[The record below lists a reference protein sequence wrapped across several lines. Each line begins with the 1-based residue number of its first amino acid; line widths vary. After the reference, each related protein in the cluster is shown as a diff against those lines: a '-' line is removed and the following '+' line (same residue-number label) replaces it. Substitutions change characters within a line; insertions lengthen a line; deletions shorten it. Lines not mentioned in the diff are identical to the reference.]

1 MSLKDR
7 INVELKEAMRN
18 KDAVGRTVLRTMLS
32 EIRNAE
38 IAKKKKLDDEG
49 ILAVLTKQA
58 QQSRDS
64 IEAFESADR
73 PDLDENE
80 TAELNI
86 ISSYLPER
94 LSDSELRELIDAV
107 FEEVNPEGPSDMGK
121 VMGVIMQKVQ
131 GRADGKIISS
141 IVSTKLREV

>member
-38 IAKKKKLDDEG
+38 IAKKKELDDEG

-58 QQSRDS
+58 QQRRDS

-73 PDLDENE
+73 PDLVENE

-94 LSDSELRELIDAV
+94 LSDSELR
-107 FEEVNPEGPSDMGK
+107 
-121 VMGVIMQKVQ
+121 
-131 GRADGKIISS
+131 
-141 IVSTKLREV
+141 

>member
-1 MSLKDR
+1 
-7 INVELKEAMRN
+7 MRN

-38 IAKKKKLDDEG
+38 IAKKKELDDEG

-58 QQSRDS
+58 QQRRDS

-73 PDLDENE
+73 PDLVENE

-86 ISSYLPER
+86 ISSYLTER

-107 FEEVNPEGPSDMGK
+107 FKQLKQIQLLLDGVFEEVNPEGPSDMWK

>member
-1 MSLKDR
+1 MALQ
-7 INVELKEAMRN
+7 
-18 KDAVGRTVLRTMLS
+18 
-32 EIRNAE
+32 
-38 IAKKKKLDDEG
+38 KKP
-49 ILAVLTKQA
+49 QA
-58 QQSRDS
+58 QQRRDS

-73 PDLDENE
+73 PDLVENE